1 MIILYIVLTSEKFC
15 AKTVLEVI
23 RNGKWWYNMGIS
35 DHIIVNA
42 DHPSCTAF
50 ELMISWIWK
59 LCCLMN
65 SAWTT
70 NSAYV
75 WWLLMNRYCLTR
87 PLHEGEE
94 IISNDII
101 DISWRLLHLNP
112 GFCLWMTTHEPEPY
126 KPDSLIERWRC
137 EIKWYEE
144 YNSWWQLHK
153 PRIFPVDEWPEEN
166 DHQWVD
172 DSYDCTWNLPDEYSV
187 DDD

>member
-1 MIILYIVLTSEKFC
+1 
-15 AKTVLEVI
+15 
-23 RNGKWWYNMGIS
+23 MGIL
-35 DHIIVNA
+35 DHIIVIA
-42 DHPSCTAF
+42 DHPSCTADSAF

-112 GFCLWMTTHEPEPY
+112 GFCLWMTTQEPEPY
-126 KPDSLIERWRC
+126 KPDSLIEG
-137 EIKWYEE
+137 EDLKSNDIKNIIPDDNCINPGFFLWM
-144 YNSWWQLHK
+144 
-153 PRIFPVDEWPEEN
+153 N
-166 DHQWVD
+166 DQKKMITNELMTVMTAPGI
-172 DSYDCTWNLPDEYSV
+172 YLMNILLMMIRK
-187 DDD
+187 